1 MKRLYK
7 SMNGIIG
14 VLLMALMLVPNG
26 LKAET
31 TEMLQTSKITGIV
44 TDDSGEPVIGV
55 TVRVKNA
62 TTGAITDVNGRYSVN
77 ASSNATLVFSFVGY
91 KTQEVAVKGKA
102 TVNVTLQEDS
112 HMLEE
117 TVVIGY
123 GSVPKKDLTGSIS
136 SLKSDDLLKTNPTSI
151 NQGLQGKMAGVQVS
165 QADGAPGAGV
175 TIQIRGANSFTTNTE
190 PLYILDGVP
199 FTAGEAPSTDFGT
212 KSNNNPLS
220 LISPQD
226 IESIQVL
233 KDASAT
239 AIYLSLI
246 HI

>member
-165 QADGAPGAGV
+165 QADGAPGAACLSRQV
-175 TIQIRGANSFTTNTE
+175 KLPRLTSER
-190 PLYILDGVP
+190 
-199 FTAGEAPSTDFGT
+199 
-212 KSNNNPLS
+212 NPIITL
-220 LISPQD
+220 
-226 IESIQVL
+226 
-233 KDASAT
+233 
-239 AIYLSLI
+239 
-246 HI
+246 

>member
-117 TVVIGY
+117 TVVIGT
-123 GSVPKKDLTGSIS
+123 VVCLKRILRDQ
-136 SLKSDDLLKTNPTSI
+136 SLL
-151 NQGLQGKMAGVQVS
+151 
-165 QADGAPGAGV
+165 
-175 TIQIRGANSFTTNTE
+175 
-190 PLYILDGVP
+190 
-199 FTAGEAPSTDFGT
+199 
-212 KSNNNPLS
+212 
-220 LISPQD
+220 
-226 IESIQVL
+226 
-233 KDASAT
+233 
-239 AIYLSLI
+239 
-246 HI
+246 